1 MSAFPFGTSFGGERV
16 LEHMRG
22 QRSREKRLSRA
33 RTSDPVRR
41 QALIAEGAYYRAE
54 RRGFAPG
61 HELDDWLAA
70 EAELARDPAVLA
82 GPEKGGIS

>member
-1 MSAFPFGTSFGGERV
+1 MSAFPFGTSSGGERRV
-16 LEHMRG
+16 SEH

-41 QALIAEGAYYRAE
+41 QAMIAEGAYYRAE

-70 EAELARDPAVLA
+70 EAELARGPAVLA
-82 GPEKGGIS
+82 GPEKGGTS